1 MKKRL
6 IALLVPLALVLLCA
20 AGGTAAAGEGLPD
33 EAYLTEDALTISFDE
48 SVPLGASPGAV
59 GWEPTVAY
67 GTVTYRGG
75 GSCPATIDASNL
87 ADGYVRVSCN
97 AGAGARLKV
106 LITGPD
112 KVRYTYNLKNDG
124 TYETFPLSAG
134 SGSYKIGVY
143 KNISGTSYSTLYTK
157 TVRAELKDEFVP
169 FLRPNQYVNYTADC
183 KTVAKA
189 AELTAGVTD
198 ELQKVAAIYDYV
210 VHNVSYDM
218 RKAATVQ
225 SGYLPDVDTILE
237 TRKGIC
243 FDYAALMAAMLRS
256 QGVPTKL
263 VVGYAGEVYH
273 AWLTVYTEET
283 GWVEAVV
290 FFDGST
296 WKRMDPTFASTGR
309 ESKRI
314 IDYINDPANY
324 QQKFLY

>member
-6 IALLVPLALVLLCA
+6 LALFLLLALPLATA
-20 AGGTAAAGEGLPD
+20 NIAGGMQSSD
-33 EAYLTEDALTISFDE
+33 DIYLDEDALTIVFDE
-48 SVPLGASPGAV
+48 SVPLGAAPGMV
-59 GWEPTVAY
+59 IGQPTVSY
-67 GTVTYRGG
+67 GTVTYKGG
-75 GSCPATIDASNL
+75 GSCPVTIDASNL

-97 AGAGARLKV
+97 AGAGAKLKV

-112 KVRYTYNLKNDG
+112 NVRYTYNLKNDG
-124 TYETFPLSAG
+124 TYETYPLSAG
-134 SGSYKIGVY
+134 NGSYKIGVY
-143 KNISGTSYSTLYTK
+143 KNISGTSYNTLYSK
-157 TVRAELKDEFVP
+157 TVRAELTDEFAP
-169 FLRPNQYVNYTADC
+169 FLRPNQYVNFTADS
-183 KTVAKA
+183 KAVAKG
-189 AELTAGVTD
+189 AELTAGITD
-198 ELQKVAAIYDYV
+198 ELQKVAVIYDYV

-218 RKAATVQ
+218 RKAASVQ

-243 FDYAALMAAMLRS
+243 FDYAALMASMLRS

-263 VVGYAGEVYH
+263 VVGYAGDVYH
-273 AWLTVYTEET
+273 AWLTVYTKET

-314 IDYINDPANY
+314 IEFINDPKNY
-324 QQKFLY
+324 QQKYLY